1 MIMIRGGDYVALDE
15 KLKELLARLSAG
27 TGCGK
32 GVSPCSVL
40 HSPDCRS
47 PRMYLYSPGVVAE
60 LHPNGKVLHPLD
72 SITSDTKTHQIMER
86 VTCPAGVAD
95 DEVCVTKHRA
105 AIVDVSVQQCREA
118 CDKTELCVAFTHH
131 VATDDTAKVAGFGH
145 TCTLLAGVSGDGA
158 VSRASSGS
166 NEDDVAGEPRVGLR
180 GHTTYFLQPETADLS
195 QIAAFKDLNTQCKA
209 PSKGANVAEPAPAKC
224 VVVDKDYE
232 SGVAAL
238 GMRFSLTTMSRP
250 MSPFDVE
257 SQDMASEPHSGSGD
271 RDGPFKFDWPIDW
284 DNWPPRRNKPPP
296 PPPLSPPRPDSWLV
310 RRSRVVFRPQRWRG
324 SHHRHHLRHEAR
336 GRGEDCRGHPA
347 SIRRLRRH

>member
-1 MIMIRGGDYVALDE
+1 
-15 KLKELLARLSAG
+15 
-27 TGCGK
+27 
-32 GVSPCSVL
+32 
-40 HSPDCRS
+40 
-47 PRMYLYSPGVVAE
+47 MYLYSPGVVAE

-131 VATDDTAKVAGFGH
+131 VATDDTAKVGGFGH

-195 QIAAFKDLNTQCKA
+195 QIAAFKHLNSKCDKA
-209 PSKGANVAEPAPAKC
+209 PAAGSNVAEQAPKDC
-224 VVVDKDYE
+224 VVVDEDYE
-232 SGVAAL
+232 SAVAAM
-238 GMRFSLTTMSRP
+238 GARFSFSTSTMSHP
-250 MSPFDVE
+250 EVPFDVE
-257 SQDMASEPHSGSGD
+257 SQDMASEPHSGDDEKTD
-271 RDGPFKFDWPIDW
+271 RSSSTGRSTGTTG
-284 DNWPPRRNKPPP
+284 RRRGT
-296 PPPLSPPRPDSWLV
+296 SPASASDVASPGADSWLV
-310 RRSRVVFRPQRWRG
+310 RRPRMGLDYQRRRAG
-324 SHHRHHLRHEAR
+324 HHRHHHCQEA
-336 GRGEDCRGHPA
+336 GRRCKDRRRHPA
-347 SIRRLRRH
+347 PIRRVRRNRRRVLQVHLQVRRRGCRCSVAHQAP